1 MALLLV
7 LILQFA
13 SSWAGKAGHSSL
25 QYLSKVCVCCACVC
39 MGVRRVNEY
48 RTLTIVYALGVQK
61 QWHVSNFANKVKVWK
76 AEAKAEKIEKDRL
89 FRSKVWLPPMTG
101 HCPL

>member
-1 MALLLV
+1 M
-7 LILQFA
+7 
-13 SSWAGKAGHSSL
+13 
-25 QYLSKVCVCCACVC
+25 
-39 MGVRRVNEY
+39 
-48 RTLTIVYALGVQK
+48 IVYALGVQK

-76 AEAKAEKIEKDRL
+76 AEAKAEKMEKDRL